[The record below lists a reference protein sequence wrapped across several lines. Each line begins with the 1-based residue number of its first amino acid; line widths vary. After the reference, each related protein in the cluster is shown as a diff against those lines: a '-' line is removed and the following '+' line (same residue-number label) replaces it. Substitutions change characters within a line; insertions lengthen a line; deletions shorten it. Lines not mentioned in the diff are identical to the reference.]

1 MAVNPYTMNQLYEK
15 GLINYIPT
23 ELMMPMPVGNMS
35 MQNPYLNAAEQGGLY
50 QNYGQGG
57 DSFTSS
63 VQIGNNYQTNNG
75 YYAIGSQSNNNIGT
89 TFGFDG
95 TGNQSSAGVSSMFG
109 EKGVGNQSNINQETI
124 HGGFSN
130 VKNDVTQGFN
140 KASAV
145 YSSTPNIVKGMIA
158 AGLILLTTIGMFKFG
173 GKKTGTSFW
182 SKLNPANWF
191 KKTK

>member
-1 MAVNPYTMNQLYEK
+1 MLHTL
-15 GLINYIPT
+15 NYYS
-23 ELMMPMPVGNMS
+23 VGS
-35 MQNPYLNAAEQGGLY
+35 S
-50 QNYGQGG
+50 
-57 DSFTSS
+57 DFSVCSTSS
-63 VQIGNNYQTNNG
+63 VVSSAN
-75 YYAIGSQSNNNIGT
+75 
-89 TFGFDG
+89 
-95 TGNQSSAGVSSMFG
+95 SSAGVSSMFG
-109 EKGVGNQSNINQETI
+109 EKGIGNQSNINQETI

-173 GKKTGTSFW
+173 GKKNGTSFW
-182 SKLNPANWF
+182 SKLNPVNWF

>member
-1 MAVNPYTMNQLYEK
+1 MAVNPYTMNKLYEQ
-15 GLINYIPT
+15 GLLDYIPT
-23 ELMMPMPVGNMS
+23 ELMMPMPMGNMS

-50 QNYGQGG
+50 QNYGQNG

-63 VQIGNNYQTNNG
+63 AQMANNAGYNG
-75 YYAIGSQSNNNIGT
+75 IGSQSNNNIGT

-109 EKGVGNQSNINQETI
+109 EKGIGNQSNINQETI

-130 VKNDVTQGFN
+130 VKNNVTQGFN

-145 YSSTPNIVKGMIA
+145 YSSTPNLVKGMIA
-158 AGLILLTTIGMFKFG
+158 AGLILLTTMSMFKFG
-173 GKKTGTSFW
+173 GKKKDRH
-182 SKLNPANWF
+182 KLLV
-191 KKTK
+191 